1 MLQTPGHPD
10 AQEHIPEA
18 PQNTLPTEAT
28 TTATAEAS
36 IATTIPTTAHPEP
49 LSSPTLHLPTITAA
63 DHTQPEVLTISQE
76 TEPTTTTISAV
87 ATTFTTSSSTDT
99 LTPPEVLCAQCDRPM
114 QGSFVRALGATYHLE
129 CFKCLDCSQVAA
141 NKFFPITESGK
152 QYPLCERDYF
162 RRLNLLCH
170 SCGEALRGSYIT
182 ALDNKYHLDHFTCS
196 ICPTVF
202 GPQDSYY
209 EHESKVYCHYHY
221 SIHYAVKCAGCRT
234 AILKQFVEI
243 NRNGL
248 DEHWHPECY
257 MINKFWNVKLSFA
270 PKGEDESPQ
279 PALEVEAEQ
288 LERSEQPILLST
300 VAATEEA
307 ATSEASTSEATM
319 TEEATN
325 ITTDIA
331 ATTLALESRTPE
343 ELKRAQHQMEEK
355 VYQIWTVLSAFEE
368 SSAGCISE
376 MLLHVS
382 NGAYYDGV
390 QMAEKFILHVEIL
403 FSAIDD
409 LELQMREAGDVKEMA
424 HGKDAKM
431 LCKKIVN
438 FFSLLSHTQETGVRR
453 LGMTQELLSL
463 VTGLAHYLKVL
474 IRVALTCALT
484 LEREHNSTT
493 VIARFLNKLMELAN
507 RDKCLQDLHGKGT
520 MDADVTS
527 DLCLLCRTTI
537 ENECFTFDHLHRW
550 HPKCLICSGCAKPL
564 ADVYYDAS
572 FDAGTASLL
581 CQECK
586 TPTSTTGLLHVT
598 KLEQYTFLLRVAL
611 VRLES
616 LLDLKDAEA
625 GETEDRGRHLTTP
638 PTSGPLSPS
647 NLIRKDSRSKSS
659 SSEDYRP
666 YENINLGDI
675 KRVRSTHI
683 DNNSGRFSRRQT
695 VVAHHTGSSG
705 TSEQQDV
712 RLNGGEVSGVQ
723 VQIEE
728 LEEDGALPSE
738 VRQTVDMAELT
749 ERLQINTTAANL
761 SPSSSLR
768 IRSNRSSRQGSQHFP
783 STKYPKRQYL
793 NELSALELFM
803 VKHLAVVILE
813 PIVTEYFTPEELL
826 DLVGPRKQTLWG
838 RFVKG
843 LKTDKRKTKV
853 EGTFGVPLEVLVER
867 SGVDSAWGAG
877 PGRIRIPSFVDESI
891 TAMRGMDMSI
901 EGIFRKNGNIRRLK
915 ELSDAIDKDASS
927 VDLTEENAVQIAALL
942 KKFLRELP
950 DPLLTFKLH
959 RLFVVSQKIEDEE
972 VRKLILHLTCCLLP
986 QCNRDSMEAICLFF
1000 RWVASFSHVDDET
1013 GSKMDLHNLAT
1024 VITPSI
1030 LYSKS
1035 KDPIKDES
1043 FLAIEAVM
1051 GLLQYQDDFC
1061 VVPPDLAAIL
1071 KDQDL
1076 VESSTDLSSKDILK
1090 RCENLIK
1097 SKANKAQTATE
1108 GHKQPPAHQQPPTG
1122 TSITAASKSLGTKP
1136 EATTVTNGA
1145 VQSGQSNP
1153 IDIHRP
1159 NSLGREHS
1167 VHVLVQT
1174 PHHHIPRPHTPI
1186 SPQQSPPSS
1195 SLAPIDITER
1205 PQVVSVGGGKGV
1217 LSSSI

>member
-1 MLQTPGHPD
+1 MLQSHDHSD
-10 AQEHIPEA
+10 AQERFPAA
-18 PQNTLPTEAT
+18 PQDDTHPSEAIT
-28 TTATAEAS
+28 TAETTAETTATT
-36 IATTIPTTAHPEP
+36 ITIPTTAHPEP
-49 LSSPTLHLPTITAA
+49 LSSPTFHHTAATQA
-63 DHTQPEVLTISQE
+63 DHTQPHIHTISQE
-76 TEPTTTTISAV
+76 TEPTTSNALSTTI
-87 ATTFTTSSSTDT
+87 ATTSIPHTT
-99 LTPPEVLCAQCDRPM
+99 TPPEVLCAQCDQPM

-129 CFKCLDCSQVAA
+129 CFKCLDCSIVAA
-141 NKFFPITESGK
+141 NKFFPITENGK

-162 RRLNLLCH
+162 KRLNLLCY

-221 SIHYAVKCAGCRT
+221 SVHYAVKCAGCRS

-257 MINKFWNVKLSFA
+257 MINKFWNVKMSIA
-270 PKGEDESPQ
+270 PKGEDKSPR
-279 PALEVEAEQ
+279 PALEVV
-288 LERSEQPILLST
+288 SEQTEPVSLST
-300 VAATEEA
+300 LTTTEAIITATTEI
-307 ATSEASTSEATM
+307 ST
-319 TEEATN
+319 
-325 ITTDIA
+325 TTDIA

-409 LELQMREAGDVKEMA
+409 LEIQMREAGDENEMA

-438 FFSLLSHTQETGVRR
+438 FFSLLSHTQESGVRR

-484 LEREHNSTT
+484 LEREHHSNT

-527 DLCLLCRTTI
+527 DLCLSCRTTI

-550 HPKCLICSGCAKPL
+550 HPKCLVCSTCAKPL
-564 ADVYYDAS
+564 ADTYYEAS
-572 FDAGTASLL
+572 FDAEIGSVL
-581 CQECK
+581 CKECK
-586 TPTSTTGLLHVT
+586 TPTSTTGFLHVT

-616 LLDLKDAEA
+616 LLHLKDAEIA
-625 GETEDRGRHLTTP
+625 GEIEDQRGRHLTTP

-675 KRVRSTHI
+675 KRVKSNHI

-705 TSEQQDV
+705 TSEQQDA
-712 RLNGGEVSGVQ
+712 RLNGGENGVH
-723 VQIEE
+723 VHLIED
-728 LEEDGALPSE
+728 LTEDGVLPSE
-738 VRQTVDMAELT
+738 IQTAALTELT

-768 IRSNRSSRQGSQHFP
+768 LRSNRSSRQGSQHFP
-783 STKYPKRQYL
+783 SIKYPKRQYL

-803 VKHLAVVILE
+803 VKHLAVVVLE
-813 PIVTEYFTPEELL
+813 PIVSEYFTPEELL

-877 PGRIRIPSFVDESI
+877 PGRIRIPIFIDESI

-927 VDLTEENAVQIAALL
+927 VDLTEENPVQIAALL

-986 QCNRDSMEAICLFF
+986 QSNRDSMEAICLFL

-1024 VITPSI
+1024 VVTPNI

-1097 SKANKAQTATE
+1097 AKANKAQHSTE
-1108 GHKQPPAHQQPPTG
+1108 SHKQQSAHQPSAIGVPTP
-1122 TSITAASKSLGTKP
+1122 AAKSAPAKP
-1136 EATTVTNGA
+1136 EAATVTSGA
-1145 VQSGQSNP
+1145 IHSGLPNP

-1159 NSLGREHS
+1159 NSLGREQS

-1174 PHHHIPRPHTPI
+1174 PQSHHHHLSRPQTPI
-1186 SPQQSPPSS
+1186 SPRNSPPSS
-1195 SLAPIDITER
+1195 TLAPISITER
-1205 PQVVSVGGGKGV
+1205 PQVVTVGGGKGA
-1217 LSSSI
+1217 LPSSI

>member
-1 MLQTPGHPD
+1 MLQAHDNPVT
-10 AQEHIPEA
+10 QEHIPKA
-18 PQNTLPTEAT
+18 PQDDTLPIEATTSATAEAT
-28 TTATAEAS
+28 TT
-36 IATTIPTTAHPEP
+36 TTVPSTAHPEP
-49 LSSPTLHLPTITAA
+49 LPSPTLHHTTITTAL
-63 DHTQPEVLTISQE
+63 HTQPEGLTISQE
-76 TEPTTTTISAV
+76 TESNSTTISAV
-87 ATTFTTSSSTDT
+87 ATTSTTSSSPDT
-99 LTPPEVLCAQCDRPM
+99 TTPPPEVLCAQCDRPM

-141 NKFFPITESGK
+141 NKFFPITENGK

-162 RRLNLLCH
+162 RRLNLLCY

-182 ALDNKYHLDHFTCS
+182 ALENKYHLDHFTCS

-221 SIHYAVKCAGCRT
+221 SVHYAVKCAGCRT

-279 PALEVEAEQ
+279 PALEVG
-288 LERSEQPILLST
+288 SEQPEQPLLLST
-300 VAATEEA
+300 AEEEA
-307 ATSEASTSEATM
+307 TTATLESTT
-319 TEEATN
+319 TEEATST
-325 ITTDIA
+325 TTDVA

-382 NGAYYDGV
+382 NGSYYDGV

-409 LELQMREAGDVKEMA
+409 LELQMREAGDMNEMA

-484 LEREHNSTT
+484 LEREYHSTT

-507 RDKCLQDLHGKGT
+507 RDKCLRDLHGKGT

-527 DLCLLCRTTI
+527 DLCLSCRTTI

-564 ADVYYDAS
+564 ADVYYDAN
-572 FDAGTASLL
+572 FDAGNTSVL

-586 TPTSTTGLLHVT
+586 MPTYTTGFLHVT

-638 PTSGPLSPS
+638 PSSGPLSPS

-675 KRVRSTHI
+675 KRVRSTNI
-683 DNNSGRFSRRQT
+683 DNNAGRFSRRQT

-705 TSEQQDV
+705 TSDQQDV

-728 LEEDGALPSE
+728 LAENGALPSE
-738 VRQTVDMAELT
+738 VRQTVDLAELT

-813 PIVTEYFTPEELL
+813 PIVSEFFTPEDLL

-867 SGVDSAWGAG
+867 SGIDSAWGAG
-877 PGRIRIPSFVDESI
+877 PGRIRIPSFIDESI

-901 EGIFRKNGNIRRLK
+901 EGIFRKNGNIRGLK
-915 ELSDAIDKDASS
+915 ELSEAIDKDASS

-959 RLFVVSQKIEDEE
+959 RLFVVSQKIKDEE

-986 QCNRDSMEAICLFF
+986 QCNRDSMEAICLFL
-1000 RWVASFSHVDDET
+1000 RWVASFSHVNDET
-1013 GSKMDLHNLAT
+1013 GSKMDLRNLAT
-1024 VITPSI
+1024 VITPNI

-1051 GLLQYQDDFC
+1051 RLLQYQDDFC
-1061 VVPPDLAAIL
+1061 VVPPDLAAVL

-1097 SKANKAQTATE
+1097 SKATKAHPTTE
-1108 GHKQPPAHQQPPTG
+1108 GHKHPPTPQQPPTG
-1122 TSITAASKSLGTKP
+1122 TSTAAAFKTVGIKP

-1145 VQSGQSNP
+1145 DQSGQSNP
-1153 IDIHRP
+1153 IAIQRP
-1159 NSLGREHS
+1159 NILGREQS

-1174 PHHHIPRPHTPI
+1174 AHHHIPRPQTPI

-1195 SLAPIDITER
+1195 ALAPIGITER
-1205 PQVVSVGGGKGV
+1205 PQVVAVGGGKDV
-1217 LSSSI
+1217 LSLSI